1 MIVRVN
7 KTANYTVMSNMHLRD
22 RRLSLKAKGLL
33 SVVLSLPLDWDYS
46 IAGLASI
53 SKECETSIKSALGEL
68 KANGYLEI
76 VKRMPNETQTGR
88 FEYEYNFYEEPRDQ
102 KQEGKKQGVEILPVE
117 ILSVEN
123 LPLNKYKEKE
133 NIEKQNK
140 EGKKKVNTF
149 NSGNPFTE
157 LKKMEGMV

>member
-7 KTANYTVMSNMHLRD
+7 KNSNYTVMSNQHLRD

-33 SVVLSLPLDWDYS
+33 SVVLSLPKEWDYS

-76 VKRMPNETQTGR
+76 IKRMPNETQTGR
-88 FEYEYNFYEEPRDQ
+88 FEYEYNFYEESQ

-123 LPLNKYKEKE
+123 LPLNKYIEKENKEKE
-133 NIEKQNK
+133 NK
-140 EGKKKVNTF
+140 EGKKRGGTF

-157 LKKMEGMV
+157 LKRMEERS